1 MLHAAAGIDAP
12 IKMAKVKSV
21 RHIPLFISESYLK
34 LVRALTLELSGA
46 GGVRLERNV
55 RAQLRHCEVGL
66 FAHQGHDRQPRKYP
80 ASAGRAVPTDRVS

>member
-55 RAQLRHCEVGL
+55 RTQRRVHCRR
-66 FAHQGHDRQPRKYP
+66 AHLKVALLER
-80 ASAGRAVPTDRVS
+80 

>member
-34 LVRALTLELSGA
+34 LVRALTLELSGGVA
-46 GGVRLERNV
+46 VRLERNV
-55 RAQLRHCEVGL
+55 RH
-66 FAHQGHDRQPRKYP
+66 HTPH
-80 ASAGRAVPTDRVS
+80 